1 MTRLVLAS
9 SSPRRVELLRML
21 VADFDT
27 AASPVEDT
35 GSDLYPDFPLEPL
48 QLPDGFRPPP
58 EAHPT
63 LWAWRKAFDV
73 VLRTA
78 PRDEDLVVVGAD
90 TIVLGE
96 GAPLGKPAD
105 PEHALRMLRSL
116 RGRLHYVATGYAVL
130 TRHESDATRTVR
142 TRAVVSSVWMRNY
155 TDEELKGYVAT
166 GEPLDKAG
174 GYAVQG
180 LGGALVE
187 RVGGC
192 YRNVIGLPLCV
203 VREALVEAG
212 IEVLAYPEGGYCS
225 SCPGTISNR

>member
-1 MTRLVLAS
+1 MTRLLLAS
-9 SSPRRVELLRML
+9 SSPRRVELLRRL
-21 VADFDT
+21 VADFDS
-27 AASPVEDT
+27 ASSPVEDT

-48 QLPDGFRPPP
+48 QVPEGFQAPP

-63 LWAWRKAFDV
+63 IWAWRKALDV
-73 VLRTA
+73 ALRTA
-78 PRDEDLVVVGAD
+78 PGGEDTVILGAD

-96 GAPLGKPAD
+96 GALLGKPAD

-130 TRHESDATRTVR
+130 ARHGAGAPRKVR
-142 TRAVVSSVWMRNY
+142 TGAVVSSVWMREY

-174 GYAVQG
+174 AYAVQG

-187 RVGGC
+187 RVTGC

-212 IEVLAYPEGGYCS
+212 VEVLAYPHGGFCEHCS
-225 SCPGTISNR
+225 LVES